1 MQERLQKIIGRA
13 GIASRRHA
21 EQLILSGQ
29 VRVNGVVVR
38 ELGTKADPA
47 TDKIEAAGR
56 TVGVGTAPQRNIYL
70 ALHKP
75 PEVVSTM
82 ADPEGRKTL
91 RNCLRGLPERVF
103 PVGNLEYAAS
113 GLVFLTNEGDL
124 AAEMLKN
131 WAHIEQVYHV
141 KVKGML
147 TLADLDR
154 IGKEVGVRMKTV
166 RQPDAT
172 RGRAANFWY
181 EVRMRDSKKDELRRL
196 LMKEMHPM
204 EKLMRIGLGALTVE
218 GLPRGR
224 YRLLKEKEVE
234 ELRKSAKPGNKD
246 DLRFEEDKRVFTQ
259 RPQRTQWP
267 QRTERPQR
275 SHTPRKTERP
285 ERTERSQRSHT
296 THNAERP
303 QRSGMPPKTEW
314 PRRSHGSHKTG
325 RPQRS
330 GMPPKTEWPQ
340 RSQKP
345 QRTGRD
351 RKSPGGRP
359 VPPRS

>member
-47 TDKIEAAGR
+47 KDKIEAAGR
-56 TVGVGTAPQRNIYL
+56 TVGVGTAAQRNVYL

-103 PVGNLEYAAS
+103 PVGNLEYASS
-113 GLVFLTNEGDL
+113 GLVFLTNDGDL

-131 WAHIEQVYHV
+131 WAQIEQVYHV
-141 KVKGML
+141 KIKGML

-154 IGKEVGVRMKTV
+154 LGREVGLKMKTV

-181 EVRMRDSKKDELRRL
+181 EVTMRDSKKEELRRA
-196 LMKEMHPM
+196 LMKEMHPV
-204 EKLMRIGLGALTVE
+204 EKLMRIGLGSLTVE

-224 YRLLKEKEVE
+224 YRLLPEKEVAALRASLKPPRKEKERE
-234 ELRKSAKPGNKD
+234 KEREKD
-246 DLRFEEDKRVFTQ
+246 NAEA
-259 RPQRTQWP
+259 QRTQR
-267 QRTERPQR
+267 QRREERPSR
-275 SHTPRKTERP
+275 NRNH
-285 ERTERSQRSHT
+285 
-296 THNAERP
+296 
-303 QRSGMPPKTEW
+303 
-314 PRRSHGSHKTG
+314 
-325 RPQRS
+325 
-330 GMPPKTEWPQ
+330 
-340 RSQKP
+340 
-345 QRTGRD
+345 
-351 RKSPGGRP
+351 
-359 VPPRS
+359 

>member
-113 GLVFLTNEGDL
+113 GLVFLTNDGDL

>member
-38 ELGTKADPA
+38 ELGTKADAA
-47 TDKIEAAGR
+47 TDKIVAAGR
-56 TVGVGTAPQRNIYL
+56 TVGVGTQRNIYL

-75 PEVVSTM
+75 PEVVSAM

-113 GLVFLTNEGDL
+113 GLVFLTNDGDL

-131 WAHIEQVYHV
+131 WAQIEQVYHV

-154 IGKEVGVRMKTV
+154 IGKEVGLKMKTV

-196 LMKEMHPM
+196 LMKEMHPV
-204 EKLMRIGLGALTVE
+204 EKLMRIGLGSLTVE

-234 ELRKSAKPGNKD
+234 ALRKSASGKTD
-246 DLRFEEDKRVFTQ
+246 DVRADEGKRDSTQ
-259 RPQRTQWP
+259 RPQRTL
-267 QRTERPQR
+267 
-275 SHTPRKTERP
+275 S
-285 ERTERSQRSHT
+285 SQRRGR
-296 THNAERP
+296 ER
-303 QRSGMPPKTEW
+303 K
-314 PRRSHGSHKTG
+314 
-325 RPQRS
+325 
-330 GMPPKTEWPQ
+330 
-340 RSQKP
+340 KP
-345 QRTGRD
+345 D
-351 RKSPGGRP
+351 
-359 VPPRS
+359 

>member
-47 TDKIEAAGR
+47 TDKIVAAGR
-56 TVGVGTAPQRNIYL
+56 AVGTVAQRNIYL

-75 PEVVSTM
+75 PEVVSAM

-113 GLVFLTNEGDL
+113 GLVFLTNDGDL

-131 WAHIEQVYHV
+131 WASIEQVYHV

-154 IGKEVGVRMKTV
+154 IGKEVGLRMKTV

-196 LMKEMHPM
+196 LMKEMHPV
-204 EKLMRIGLGALTVE
+204 EKLMRIGLGSLTVE

-234 ELRKSAKPGNKD
+234 ELRKSAKPGNKS
-246 DLRFEEDKRVFTQ
+246 DLRFAEDKRVFTP

-267 QRTERPQR
+267 Q
-275 SHTPRKTERP
+275 
-285 ERTERSQRSHT
+285 
-296 THNAERP
+296 
-303 QRSGMPPKTEW
+303 
-314 PRRSHGSHKTG
+314 
-325 RPQRS
+325 
-330 GMPPKTEWPQ
+330 KTEWPQ
-340 RSQKP
+340 RSHMPQKSEKPYRSQKP

>member
-38 ELGTKADPA
+38 ELGTKADPS

-56 TVGVGTAPQRNIYL
+56 TVGTVAQRNVYL

-75 PEVVSTM
+75 PEVVSAM

-113 GLVFLTNEGDL
+113 GLVFLTNDGDL

-131 WAHIEQVYHV
+131 WASIEQAYHV

-154 IGKEVGVRMKTV
+154 LGRDIGLKMKTV

-181 EVRMRDSKKDELRRL
+181 EVRMRDSKKEELRRA
-196 LMKEMHPM
+196 LMKEMHPV
-204 EKLMRIGLGALTVE
+204 EKLMRIGLGSLTVE

-234 ELRKSAKPGNKD
+234 ELRKSASGKGAGSGNEERNRISTQSSPRPGQ
-246 DLRFEEDKRVFTQ
+246 DKRQ
-259 RPQRTQWP
+259 
-267 QRTERPQR
+267 
-275 SHTPRKTERP
+275 TPRRGSER
-285 ERTERSQRSHT
+285 RTP
-296 THNAERP
+296 A
-303 QRSGMPPKTEW
+303 
-314 PRRSHGSHKTG
+314 
-325 RPQRS
+325 
-330 GMPPKTEWPQ
+330 
-340 RSQKP
+340 
-345 QRTGRD
+345 
-351 RKSPGGRP
+351 
-359 VPPRS
+359 

>member
-29 VRVNGVVVR
+29 VRVNGIVVR
-38 ELGTKADPA
+38 ELGTKADIA

-113 GLVFLTNEGDL
+113 GLVFLTNDGDL

-154 IGKEVGVRMKTV
+154 IGKEVGLRMKTV

-267 QRTERPQR
+267 QRAERPQR
-275 SHTPRKTERP
+275 TERP
-285 ERTERSQRSHT
+285 ERSHT
-296 THNAERP
+296 RRN
-303 QRSGMPPKTEW
+303 TE
-314 PRRSHGSHKTG
+314 

-340 RSQKP
+340 RSHGSQKTERPQRGHGPQRSERPPRIQKP